1 MKMEEIGLAT
11 GNLFTYVLAGIQAE
25 KTFQIIELVLAIVT
39 SLVLL
44 AYRVWKWWKE
54 AQKDGKITKEEIKDG
69 LDIVKGGIEDVQ
81 QILDENKKKGEKKD
95 GEK

>member
-1 MKMEEIGLAT
+1 MKMEDIGLAT